1 MVKDGSMTIDSDQ
14 DVAGIKGTTLV
25 CETTGSKSYVR
36 VIEGTV
42 AVKSKVSGKTVMV
55 NGGQGI
61 TATDAGMLDQPYA
74 IDAVK
79 EQADWDAVRAKAES
93 GTPAPAQTQKSGFE
107 MLTIFSAIGIAVAG
121 IVLRRE

>member
-1 MVKDGSMTIDSDQ
+1 
-14 DVAGIKGTTLV
+14 
-25 CETTGSKSYVR
+25 

-42 AVKSKVSGKTVMV
+42 AVTSKVSGKTVMV

-61 TATDAGMLDQPYA
+61 TATDAGMPDQPYA

-107 MLTIFSAIGIAVAG
+107 TLTILSAIGVAAAG
-121 IVLRRE
+121 TVLRRE